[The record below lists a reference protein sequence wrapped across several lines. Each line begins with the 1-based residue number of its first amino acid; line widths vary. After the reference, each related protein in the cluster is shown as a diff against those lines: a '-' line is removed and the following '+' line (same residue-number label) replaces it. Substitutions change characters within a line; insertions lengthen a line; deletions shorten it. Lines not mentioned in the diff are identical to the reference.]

1 MSDSAAALAHQFD
14 EPAQQYE
21 AASLGM
27 WVFLVTE
34 LMFFGGVFTLYTVYR
49 AEYSEAFAQAATHLS
64 LLLGSINTAILLT
77 SSLTMAMAVR
87 SAQLSRRTALI
98 GFIVLTMVLGAI
110 FLGIKFTEYAHKFA
124 EGLVPGP
131 HFTYAGPQPRQAQL
145 FFSFYFAMTGLH
157 ALHMIVGLGL
167 LGVLA
172 FQAGR
177 DRFGAVYHTPV
188 DMTALYW
195 HFVDIVW
202 MFLFPLLYLVNRH
215 G

>member
-1 MSDSAAALAHQFD
+1 MPDHSPGLAHQFE
-14 EPAQQYE
+14 EPVQQYE

-34 LMFFGGVFTLYTVYR
+34 VMFFGGVFAGYTVYR
-49 AEYSEAFAQAATHLS
+49 AEFAAAFAQAGAHLS

-77 SSLTMAMAVR
+77 SSLTMAFAVR
-87 SAQLSRRTALI
+87 SAQLNRRGALI
-98 GFIVLTMVLGAI
+98 GFIVSTMVLGAV
-110 FLGIKFTEYAHKFA
+110 FLGIKFTEYAEKFA
-124 EGLVPGP
+124 DGLVPGP
-131 HFTYAGPQPRQAQL
+131 HFTYVGPDPRHAQL

-157 ALHMIVGLGL
+157 ALHMIIGLGL

-172 FQAGR
+172 FQASR
-177 DRFGAVYHTPV
+177 DRFGAAYHTPV
-188 DMTALYW
+188 EMTALYW

-202 MFLFPLLYLVNRH
+202 LFLFPLLYLIDRH